1 MCCVNVWGDTQR
13 AQVLLRLVR
22 SRHAALSPRGAEGG
36 RTKVEKRAAGM
47 QRSVHV
53 ALKAAARKSKNER
66 TFVCDGTVLG
76 RADPGYVHKFF
87 SSWPYIL
94 VIVSS

>member
-13 AQVLLRLVR
+13 AQVLLRLVW
-22 SRHAALSPRGAEGG
+22 SRQP
-36 RTKVEKRAAGM
+36 GM

-53 ALKAAARKSKNER
+53 ALKATARKSKNEW

-76 RADPGYVHKFF
+76 RADPGYVNKFF
-87 SSWPYIL
+87 PLGRIFWS
-94 VIVSS
+94 

>member
-13 AQVLLRLVR
+13 AQVLLRLVW
-22 SRHAALSPRGAEGG
+22 SLQP
-36 RTKVEKRAAGM
+36 GM

-53 ALKAAARKSKNER
+53 ALKATARKSKNEW

-76 RADPGYVHKFF
+76 RTDPGYVNKFF

-94 VIVSS
+94 VIVFSRSRLSAKIYGATKELP